1 MEIDKLTIF
10 SATQKKTPEETS
22 LYRSIMELNMDVD
35 LHFFLDNKLP
45 LAVVYNKALQHA
57 REENLNNLLLIHD
70 DVWLEHDPQ
79 PRLKKLFDKFDVVGV
94 AGCSKAEIK
103 SPALWHLMGGGFYN
117 GREPSNLHGAV
128 QHIHKMPP
136 DGGVG
141 MWYDVK
147 KLTNFGFY
155 PHRVVMIDGVFMA
168 FNRNYIENGRGFD
181 EECPSGFHFYDCGM
195 SLQAHYD
202 GFKVGVGDIL
212 ITHESP
218 GLREF
223 SDDWKSGEQYFLS
236 KYGQ

>member
-22 LYRSIMELNMDVD
+22 LFKSIMELNMDVD

-57 REENLNNLLLIHD
+57 RDENLNNLLLIHD

-79 PRLKKLFDKFDVVGV
+79 PKLERLFDEFDVVGV

-103 SPALWHLMGGGFYN
+103 SPALWHLMGGGF
-117 GREPSNLHGAV
+117 GSGNLHGCV
-128 QHIHKMPP
+128 QHLVQKY
-136 DGGVG
+136 GVNADDR
-141 MWYDVK
+141 YLSKSVPS
-147 KLTNFGFY
+147 NFGKF
-155 PHRVVMIDGVFMA
+155 PHRVVMIDGVFIAM
-168 FNRNYIENGRGFD
+168 NQNYIQNGDGFD

-195 SLQAHYD
+195 SLQAHLD

-223 SDDWKSGEQYFLS
+223 SDDWLRGEEYFLS

>member
-22 LYRSIMELNMDVD
+22 LFKSIMELNMDVD

-57 REENLNNLLLIHD
+57 RDENLNNLLLIHD
-70 DVWLEHDPQ
+70 DVWLEHDPR
-79 PRLKKLFDKFDVVGV
+79 PKLEKLFDKFDVVGV

-103 SPALWHLMGGGFYN
+103 SPALWHLMGGGF
-117 GREPSNLHGAV
+117 GAGGNLHGCV
-128 QHIHKMPP
+128 QHYGYDRNP
-136 DGGVG
+136 D
-141 MWYDVK
+141 WDSNAKLVK
-147 KLTNFGFY
+147 QPSNYGKY

-168 FNRNYIENGRGFD
+168 LNQNYIQNGDGFD
-181 EECPSGFHFYDCGM
+181 EECPSKYHMYDLNFSM
-195 SLQAHYD
+195 SAHYN
-202 GFKVGVGDIL
+202 GFKIGVGDIL

-223 SDDWKSGEQYFLS
+223 TEDWKAGELYFLK

>member
-10 SATQKKTPEETS
+10 SATQKKSPEETS
-22 LYRSIMELNMDVD
+22 LYKSIMQLNMDVD

-45 LAVVYNKALQHA
+45 LAVLYNKALQHA
-57 REENLNNLLLIHD
+57 RDENLNNLLLIHD

-79 PRLKKLFDKFDVVGV
+79 PKLERLFDEFDVVGV

-103 SPALWHLMGGGFYN
+103 SPALWHLMGGGFDS
-117 GREPSNLHGAV
+117 GNLHGCV
-128 QHIHKMPP
+128 QHYGYDRNP
-136 DGGVG
+136 D
-141 MWYDVK
+141 WDSNA
-147 KLTNFGFY
+147 KLIKQPSNFGKF

-168 FNRNYIENGRGFD
+168 MNQNYIQNGDGFD
-181 EECPSGFHFYDCGM
+181 EECPSSYHMYDIIQ

-223 SDDWKSGEQYFLS
+223 SDDWQRGNDYFIL
-236 KYGQ
+236 KYGN

>member
-22 LYRSIMELNMDVD
+22 LFKSIMELNMDVD
-35 LHFFLDNKLP
+35 LHFILENQNPLP
-45 LAVVYNKALQHA
+45 VVYNKALEYA
-57 REENLNNLLLIHD
+57 KSENLNNLLLIHD

-79 PRLKKLFDKFDVVGV
+79 PKLEKLFDKFDVVGV

-117 GREPSNLHGAV
+117 KKDSSNLHGAV
-128 QHIHKMPP
+128 QHIHKISL
-136 DGGVG
+136 DNGVG
-141 MWYDVK
+141 MCYDVK
-147 KLTNFGFY
+147 NLTNFGVY

-168 FNRNYIENGRGFD
+168 FNQNYIQNGRGFD
-181 EECPSGFHFYDCGM
+181 EECPSGFHFYDLIQ

-218 GLREF
+218 GLGEF
-223 SDDWKSGEQYFLS
+223 TDDWKAGEKYFIS
-236 KYGQ
+236 KYGH

>member
-22 LYRSIMELNMDVD
+22 LFKSIMELNMNVD

-57 REENLNNLLLIHD
+57 RDENLNNLLLIHD

-79 PRLKKLFDKFDVVGV
+79 PKLERLFDEFDVVGV

-103 SPALWHLMGGGFYN
+103 SPALWHLMGGGFR
-117 GREPSNLHGAV
+117 GGDLHGKV
-128 QHIHKMPP
+128 CHIIEEAGSEYGKSHPA
-136 DGGVG
+136 
-141 MWYDVK
+141 Y
-147 KLTNFGFY
+147 FGLY

-168 FNRNYIENGRGFD
+168 FNQNYIQNGGGFD
-181 EECPSGFHFYDCGM
+181 EECPSSYHMYDIIQ

-223 SDDWKSGEQYFLS
+223 TEDWRVGESYFLN

>member
-22 LYRSIMELNMDVD
+22 LYKSIIWRNMDVD

-45 LAVVYNKALQHA
+45 LAVLYNKALQHA

-70 DVWLEHDPQ
+70 DVWLEHDPT
-79 PRLKKLFDKFDVVGV
+79 PELEKLFDEFDVVGV

-103 SPALWHLMGGGFYN
+103 SPALWHLMGGGF
-117 GREPSNLHGAV
+117 GSGNLHGAV
-128 QHIHKMPP
+128 QHLSDVVCYSSDDKIHYSKP
-136 DGGVG
+136 
-141 MWYDVK
+141 
-147 KLTNFGFY
+147 TTHFGKF

-168 FNRNYIENGRGFD
+168 FNRNYIQNGSGFD
-181 EECPSGFHFYDCGM
+181 EECPSSFHHYDLIQ

-218 GLREF
+218 GLREYTE
-223 SDDWKSGEQYFLS
+223 DWIAGEHYFIS
-236 KYGQ
+236 KYGR